1 MNPQEILVEADTLPD
16 AYHSALRMLNRFGSI
31 VKCPDWDQT
40 NGVDGTQLE
49 ASVTMCVNHP
59 LQEPMISRLF
69 PGGQRELQQY
79 MMEML
84 DGILDFEVD
93 AGNWE
98 YTYHRRMTQFVAQQE
113 YITDEILYTFPRYVN
128 QIEFVI
134 NELKRNQYSRRAV
147 IDIRDNSYDM
157 FHDSP
162 ACLQHIQYF
171 IRDGSLDCK
180 VLFRSNDACKAAFMN
195 AFALIMLQKRIAD
208 ALGVEMGSY
217 THRANSF
224 HCYSKD
230 YPLFKG
236 YIERINNNP
245 QNTTYCYVGEW
256 KDEMDD
262 YIEDIMESVKELKAR
277 SGVL

>member
-1 MNPQEILVEADTLPD
+1 MDYSNEAMVCASSLPE
-16 AYHSALRMLNRFGSI
+16 AYHSALCMLGDLGEI
-31 VKCPDWDQT
+31 VPCPDWDQT
-40 NGVDGTQLE
+40 NGKNGTQLE
-49 ASVTMCVNHP
+49 LSMTMVVTNP
-59 LQEPMISRLF
+59 LEEPMISKLF

-79 MMEML
+79 VMEML

-113 YITDEILYTFPRYVN
+113 FITDEILYTLPRYVN

-180 VLFRSNDACKAAFMN
+180 VLFRSNDVCKAAFMN

-208 ALGVEMGSY
+208 ALGVKMGTY

-230 YPLFKG
+230 YDLLKG
-236 YIERINNNP
+236 YIRRIKDNP
-245 QNTTYCYVGEW
+245 KNTTYDYVGEW
-256 KDEMDD
+256 KDEMEE
-262 YIEDIMESVKELKAR
+262 YIPDIMDSVEELKER
-277 SGVL
+277 SRL